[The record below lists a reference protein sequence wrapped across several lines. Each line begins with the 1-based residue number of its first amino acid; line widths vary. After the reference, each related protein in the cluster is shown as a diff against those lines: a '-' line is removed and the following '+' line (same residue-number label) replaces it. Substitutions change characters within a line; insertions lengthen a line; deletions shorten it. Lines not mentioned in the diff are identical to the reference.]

1 VNKWAIRHSSHEAAT
16 IVDAPGQHPW
26 RDMLQG
32 SLMAL
37 SGSLTNW
44 INNWVNKKGLSLYL
58 LAVACLLLAP
68 WSEVGME
75 VFAMDR
81 SGIEAGEYWRIWTGQ
96 LVHSSWTH
104 LWLNLV
110 GLAVLQQIF
119 GDELTTLNWLWGC
132 AVIALLIGISW
143 MAFSD
148 GSWLPF
154 PNRDYVVG
162 LSALLHGLFAYAAC
176 LAMRRDSLL
185 AAGALLI
192 IGGKVVWE
200 QINGPSEFTAGL
212 IDIPVASDVH
222 LYGFVAGLLLGIA
235 MTVRR

>member
-1 VNKWAIRHSSHEAAT
+1 
-16 IVDAPGQHPW
+16 
-26 RDMLQG
+26 MLQG

-37 SGSLTNW
+37 SSSLTNW
-44 INNWVNKKGLSLYL
+44 INSWVNKEGLSLYL

-68 WSEVGME
+68 WSEVGMQ

-81 SGIEAGEYWRIWTGQ
+81 SSIEAGEYWRIWTGQ

-104 LWLNLV
+104 LWLNLL

-132 AVIALLIGISW
+132 AVIALLIGTSW

-148 GSWLPF
+148 ASWLPF
-154 PNRDYVVG
+154 ASRDYVVG

-185 AAGALLI
+185 AGGALLI

-200 QINGPSEFTAGL
+200 QVNGPSEFTAGL

-222 LYGFVAGLLLGIA
+222 LYGFAAGLLLGVA

>member
-1 VNKWAIRHSSHEAAT
+1 
-16 IVDAPGQHPW
+16 
-26 RDMLQG
+26 
-32 SLMAL
+32 MAL

-44 INNWVNKKGLSLYL
+44 INSWVNKKGLSLYL

-75 VFAMDR
+75 VFAMNR
-81 SGIEAGEYWRIWTGQ
+81 AGLEAGEYWRIWTGQ

-104 LWLNLV
+104 LWLNLI

-119 GDELTTLNWLWGC
+119 GDELTTRNWLWGFII
-132 AVIALLIGISW
+132 IALLIGICW

-148 GSWLPF
+148 ASWLLF
-154 PNRDYVVG
+154 ASRDYVVG

-185 AAGALLI
+185 AAGALLV

-200 QINGPSEFTAGL
+200 QLNGPSEFTAGL
-212 IDIPVASDVH
+212 IDIPVAIDVH
-222 LYGFVAGLLLGIA
+222 LYGFTAGLLLGVA

>member
-1 VNKWAIRHSSHEAAT
+1 
-16 IVDAPGQHPW
+16 
-26 RDMLQG
+26 
-32 SLMAL
+32 MAL

-44 INNWVNKKGLSLYL
+44 INSWVNKKGLSLYL

-81 SGIEAGEYWRIWTGQ
+81 AGLEKGEYWRIWTGQ

-104 LWLNLV
+104 LWLNLI

-119 GDELTTLNWLWGC
+119 GDELTTLNWLWGF
-132 AVIALLIGISW
+132 VIIALLIGICW

-148 GSWLPF
+148 ASWLPF
-154 PNRDYVVG
+154 ASRDYVVG

-200 QINGPSEFTAGL
+200 QINGPSEFTAEL

-222 LYGFVAGLLLGIA
+222 LYGFAAGLLLGVA

>member
-1 VNKWAIRHSSHEAAT
+1 
-16 IVDAPGQHPW
+16 
-26 RDMLQG
+26 
-32 SLMAL
+32 MAS

-44 INNWVNKKGLSLYL
+44 INSWVNKKGLSLYL

-68 WSEVGME
+68 WSEVGMD

-81 SGIEAGEYWRIWTGQ
+81 AGLNAGEYWRIWTGQ

-110 GLAVLQQIF
+110 GLAILQQIF
-119 GDELTTLNWLWGC
+119 GDELNALNWAWGF
-132 AVIALLIGISW
+132 VIIALLIGICW

-148 GSWLPF
+148 ASWLPF
-154 PNRDYVVG
+154 VSRDYVVG
-162 LSALLHGLFAYAAC
+162 MSALLHGLFAYAAC

-185 AAGALLI
+185 GAGALLI

-200 QINGPSEFTAGL
+200 QINGPSEVTAGL

-222 LYGFVAGLLLGIA
+222 LYGFIAGLLLGVA